1 MFDLF
6 FIILNRKYKGW
17 SFMEG
22 CNVYILLFSFYLVMF
37 WWVNWFLVKRVG
49 LGISEVDIINELD
62 LLDMGWYIFICINY
76 GCIYV
81 FDYLLYFMRW

>member
-6 FIILNRKYKGW
+6 YIILNLIENIRDGILW
-17 SFMEG
+17 RD
-22 CNVYILLFSFYLVMF
+22 VRYILLFSFYLII
-37 WWVNWFLVKRVG
+37 WFLVKGVG
-49 LGISEVDIINELD
+49 LRISEVDIINELD